1 MNLFDIVAQSGEFLY
16 GLLAALLIGAY
27 QVALAWVHL
36 FNEQRKSS
44 AYLTRPQAQ
53 LNGQDSMPPAGTL
66 LGAGVRITLES
77 IPSLIQQEIDELR
90 RNWRTRLDRRLR
102 ITQVMSD
109 VAGGIGLLGTVWGM
123 YLTFFQGAADKTTIL
138 TGMGVALSTTLVG
151 LAVSILLTLSASFVE
166 GRIASFEERVSGW
179 LLELRQQLLSKE
191 RAAPEAS
198 AATVEKKTVA

>member
-1 MNLFDIVAQSGEFLY
+1 MNLLDIVAQSGEFLY

-27 QVALAWVHL
+27 QVAMAWVHL
-36 FNEQRKSS
+36 FNEQRQSS
-44 AYLTRPQAQ
+44 AFLSRPQAQ
-53 LNGQDSMPPAGTL
+53 LNGQNSLPPAGTL

-77 IPSLIQQEIDELR
+77 VPELIQQEIEELR

-109 VAGGIGLLGTVWGM
+109 VAGGVGLLGTVWGM

-151 LAVSILLTLSASFVE
+151 LAVSILLTLAASFVE
-166 GRIASFEERVSGW
+166 GRISGFEERVSGW
-179 LLELRQQLLSKE
+179 LLELRQHLLSKE
-191 RAAPEAS
+191 RTETPAPA
-198 AATVEKKTVA
+198 VEKKTIA